1 MTNDTNLTISITDLA
16 VLRNIIELACERGA
30 FKANEME
37 TVGSTYTKL
46 DSFLKLVIAQAEAAQ
61 VTANQQGEVKND

>member
-1 MTNDTNLTISITDLA
+1 MTNDTNLNISVTDLA

-61 VTANQQGEVKND
+61 VTANQQGDVKND